1 MVKRRSLARRH
12 MDNVMFR
19 TRSIVT
25 FMSNYRILFFAITT
39 IAVLTVMLVS
49 AATRGTMNKNANEDT
64 SNNEKNSKGNS
75 VMTIY
80 TNGSQKSSSGNTS
93 ENTKIIV
100 NNQQIPVPSNGSYS
114 KTYVDENGTTH
125 VTVENHSSDSG
136 SGTSVSTTTNVN
148 STSQSV
154 SK

>member
-25 FMSNYRILFFAITT
+25 FMSNYRLLFFAITT

-49 AATRGTMNKNANEDT
+49 AATRGTMNKNANEDML
-64 SNNEKNSKGNS
+64 NYEKNSKDNS

-80 TNGSQKSSSGNTS
+80 TNGSQKSSSGDAS

-125 VTVENHSSDSG
+125 VTVEHHSSDSG